1 MRCIIKRIGDRK
13 DAKKVRNLDGLHNVM
28 IDIKPERC
36 DSDVYMNK
44 EIDVTKLI
52 KYVEKYKKEHP
63 DDKITYFHAFAMAF
77 AKTIYNKPLLN
88 RFVANRTFYDRN
100 DVIIA
105 FVAKIAFEE
114 DSEEVMINIK
124 VDKDD
129 NIFTLRDKI
138 TKRVAKIRNSKKGE
152 KKENTNNIVD
162 VVGKL
167 PKLIRMIVTGTLKF
181 LDKHGWLPESI
192 TKDNLY
198 YSSVILSNL
207 GNFKIG
213 SIYHNIVNFGTSSII
228 ATMGMIHKSKVID
241 KDGKEKIIDVCD
253 FGVNMDERIADG
265 YYFAKSIKVLEYI
278 LDNPELLEDRADA
291 RIEIDE

>member
-1 MRCIIKRIGDRK
+1 MKRIGDRK

-167 PKLIRMIVTGTLKF
+167 PKLIRMIVTGALKF
-181 LDKHGWLPESI
+181 LYKHGWLPESI

>member
-1 MRCIIKRIGDRK
+1 MKRIGDRK

-105 FVAKIAFEE
+105 FVAKIAFE
-114 DSEEVMINIK
+114 
-124 VDKDD
+124 
-129 NIFTLRDKI
+129 
-138 TKRVAKIRNSKKGE
+138 
-152 KKENTNNIVD
+152 
-162 VVGKL
+162 
-167 PKLIRMIVTGTLKF
+167 
-181 LDKHGWLPESI
+181 
-192 TKDNLY
+192 
-198 YSSVILSNL
+198 
-207 GNFKIG
+207 
-213 SIYHNIVNFGTSSII
+213 
-228 ATMGMIHKSKVID
+228 
-241 KDGKEKIIDVCD
+241 
-253 FGVNMDERIADG
+253 
-265 YYFAKSIKVLEYI
+265 
-278 LDNPELLEDRADA
+278 
-291 RIEIDE
+291 

>member
-1 MRCIIKRIGDRK
+1 MKRIGDRK

-152 KKENTNNIVD
+152 KKEHTNNIVD

>member
-1 MRCIIKRIGDRK
+1 MKRIGDRK

-167 PKLIRMIVTGTLKF
+167 PKLIRMIVTGALKF

-278 LDNPELLEDRADA
+278 LNNPELLEDRADA

>member
-1 MRCIIKRIGDRK
+1 MKRIGDRK

-114 DSEEVMINIK
+114 DSEKVMINKK

-167 PKLIRMIVTGTLKF
+167 PKLIRMIVTGALKF

>member
-1 MRCIIKRIGDRK
+1 MKRIGDRK

-278 LDNPELLEDRADA
+278 LDNPELLEDRVDA

>member
-1 MRCIIKRIGDRK
+1 MKRIGDRK
-13 DAKKVRNLDGLHNVM
+13 DAKKVRNIDGLHNIM
-28 IDIKPERC
+28 IDIKPDRC

-44 EIDVTKLI
+44 EIDVSNLI
-52 KYVEKYKKEHP
+52 KYVEKYKKENP
-63 DDKITYFHAFAMAF
+63 DNKITYFHAFAMAF

-129 NIFTLRDKI
+129 TIFTLRDKI
-138 TKRVAKIRNSKKGE
+138 TKRVSKIRNSKKGD

-162 VVGKL
+162 IVGRMPKIIRVPVV
-167 PKLIRMIVTGTLKF
+167 GTLKF

-228 ATMGMIHKSKVID
+228 ATMGEIHKSKIID
-241 KDGKEKIIDVCD
+241 ENGKEKIIDVCD

-278 LDNPELLEDRADA
+278 LDNPKLLEEKADE
-291 RIEIDE
+291 RIKFDD

>member
-1 MRCIIKRIGDRK
+1 MRKLGDRK

-44 EIDVTKLI
+44 EIDITKLI

-63 DDKITYFHAFAMAF
+63 DNKITYFHAFAMAF

-124 VDKDD
+124 VNKDD

>member
-1 MRCIIKRIGDRK
+1 MKRIGDRK

-278 LDNPELLEDRADA
+278 FDNPELLEDRADA

>member
-1 MRCIIKRIGDRK
+1 MKRIGDRK

-124 VDKDD
+124 IDKDD

-167 PKLIRMIVTGTLKF
+167 PKLIRMIVTGALKF

>member
-1 MRCIIKRIGDRK
+1 MKRIGDRK

-152 KKENTNNIVD
+152 KKENTNNKVA

-167 PKLIRMIVTGTLKF
+167 PKLIRMIVTGALKF
-181 LDKHGWLPESI
+181 LDKHGWLPEFI

>member
-1 MRCIIKRIGDRK
+1 MKRMGDRK

-114 DSEEVMINIK
+114 DS
-124 VDKDD
+124 
-129 NIFTLRDKI
+129 
-138 TKRVAKIRNSKKGE
+138 KK
-152 KKENTNNIVD
+152 
-162 VVGKL
+162 
-167 PKLIRMIVTGTLKF
+167 
-181 LDKHGWLPESI
+181 
-192 TKDNLY
+192 
-198 YSSVILSNL
+198 
-207 GNFKIG
+207 
-213 SIYHNIVNFGTSSII
+213 
-228 ATMGMIHKSKVID
+228 
-241 KDGKEKIIDVCD
+241 
-253 FGVNMDERIADG
+253 
-265 YYFAKSIKVLEYI
+265 
-278 LDNPELLEDRADA
+278 
-291 RIEIDE
+291 

>member
-1 MRCIIKRIGDRK
+1 MRKLGDRK

-63 DDKITYFHAFAMAF
+63 DNKITYFHAFAMAF

-124 VDKDD
+124 VNKDD

>member
-1 MRCIIKRIGDRK
+1 MKRIGDRK

-36 DSDVYMNK
+36 DSDVYINK

-105 FVAKIAFEE
+105 FVAKIVFEE

>member
-1 MRCIIKRIGDRK
+1 MKRIGDRK

-167 PKLIRMIVTGTLKF
+167 PKLIRMIVTGAFKF

-278 LDNPELLEDRADA
+278 FDNPELLEDRADA

>member
-1 MRCIIKRIGDRK
+1 MKRIGDRK
-13 DAKKVRNLDGLHNVM
+13 DAKKVRNIDGLHNVM

-44 EIDVTKLI
+44 EIDITKLI

-63 DDKITYFHAFAMAF
+63 DNKITYFHAFAMAF

-124 VDKDD
+124 VNKDD

-167 PKLIRMIVTGTLKF
+167 PKLIRMIVTGSLKF

>member
-1 MRCIIKRIGDRK
+1 MRKLGDRK

>member
-1 MRCIIKRIGDRK
+1 MKRIGDRK

-114 DSEEVMINIK
+114 DSEEIMINIK
-124 VDKDD
+124 VDKND

-167 PKLIRMIVTGTLKF
+167 PKLIRMIVTGALKF

>member
-1 MRCIIKRIGDRK
+1 MKRIGDRK

-28 IDIKPERC
+28 MDIKPERC

-114 DSEEVMINIK
+114 ESEEVMINIK

-167 PKLIRMIVTGTLKF
+167 PKLIRMIVTGALKF

>member
-1 MRCIIKRIGDRK
+1 MKRIGDRK

-129 NIFTLRDKI
+129 NIFTLSDKI

>member
-1 MRCIIKRIGDRK
+1 MKRIGDRK

-88 RFVANRTFYDRN
+88 RFIANRTFYDRN

-167 PKLIRMIVTGTLKF
+167 PKLIRMIVTGALKF

-278 LDNPELLEDRADA
+278 FDNPELLEDRADA

>member
-1 MRCIIKRIGDRK
+1 MKRIGDRK

-129 NIFTLRDKI
+129 NIFKLRDKI

>member
-1 MRCIIKRIGDRK
+1 MKRMGDRK

-167 PKLIRMIVTGTLKF
+167 PKLIRMIETGALKF

-278 LDNPELLEDRADA
+278 FDNPELLEDRADA

>member
-1 MRCIIKRIGDRK
+1 MKRIGDRK

-138 TKRVAKIRNSKKGE
+138 TKRDAKIRNSKKGE

-167 PKLIRMIVTGTLKF
+167 PKLIRMIVTGALKF

>member
-1 MRCIIKRIGDRK
+1 MKRMGDRK

-278 LDNPELLEDRADA
+278 FDNPELLEDRADA

>member
-1 MRCIIKRIGDRK
+1 MKRIGDRK

-52 KYVEKYKKEHP
+52 KYVEKYKKEHS

-167 PKLIRMIVTGTLKF
+167 PKLIRMIVTGALKF

>member
-1 MRCIIKRIGDRK
+1 MKRIGDRK

-28 IDIKPERC
+28 IDIKPERF

>member
-1 MRCIIKRIGDRK
+1 MRKIGDRK

-44 EIDVTKLI
+44 EIDITKLI

-63 DDKITYFHAFAMAF
+63 DNKITYFHAFAMAF

-167 PKLIRMIVTGTLKF
+167 PKLIRMIVTGALKF

>member
-1 MRCIIKRIGDRK
+1 MKRIGDRK

-114 DSEEVMINIK
+114 DSEEVIINIK

-167 PKLIRMIVTGTLKF
+167 PKLIRMIVTGALKF

>member
-1 MRCIIKRIGDRK
+1 MKRIGDRK

-63 DDKITYFHAFAMAF
+63 DNKITYFHAFAMAF

-278 LDNPELLEDRADA
+278 FDNPELLEDRADA

>member
-1 MRCIIKRIGDRK
+1 MKRIGDRK

-228 ATMGMIHKSKVID
+228 ATIGMIHKSKVID

>member
-1 MRCIIKRIGDRK
+1 MKRIGDRK
-13 DAKKVRNLDGLHNVM
+13 DAKKVRNIDGLHNVM

-63 DDKITYFHAFAMAF
+63 DNKITYFHAFAMAF

-129 NIFTLRDKI
+129 NLFTLRDKI

>member
-1 MRCIIKRIGDRK
+1 MKRIGDRK

-44 EIDVTKLI
+44 EIDITNLI

-63 DDKITYFHAFAMAF
+63 DNKITYFHAFTMAF

-88 RFVANRTFYDRN
+88 RFIANRTFYDRN

-129 NIFTLRDKI
+129 TIFTLRDKI
-138 TKRVAKIRNSKKGE
+138 TKRVNKIRNSKKGD

-162 VVGKL
+162 VVGKM

-228 ATMGMIHKSKVID
+228 ATMGQIHKSKIID
-241 KDGKEKIIDVCD
+241 ENGKEKIIDVCD

-265 YYFAKSIKVLEYI
+265 YYFAKSIKLLEYI
-278 LDNPELLEDRADA
+278 LDNPKLLEEKADE
-291 RIEIDE
+291 RIKFDD

>member
-1 MRCIIKRIGDRK
+1 MRKLGDRK

-167 PKLIRMIVTGTLKF
+167 PKLIRMIVTGALKF

>member
-1 MRCIIKRIGDRK
+1 MKRIGDRK

-124 VDKDD
+124 VDKND

-167 PKLIRMIVTGTLKF
+167 PKLIRMIVTGALKF

>member
-1 MRCIIKRIGDRK
+1 MKRIGDRK

-44 EIDVTKLI
+44 EIDVTNLI

-63 DDKITYFHAFAMAF
+63 DNKITYFHAFAMAF

-105 FVAKIAFEE
+105 FIAKIAFEE

-129 NIFTLRDKI
+129 TIFTLRDKI
-138 TKRVAKIRNSKKGE
+138 TKRVNKIRNSKKGD

-162 VVGKL
+162 VVGKM
-167 PKLIRMIVTGTLKF
+167 PKLIRMIVTGALKF

-228 ATMGMIHKSKVID
+228 ATMGQIHKSKIID
-241 KDGKEKIIDVCD
+241 ENGKEKIIDVCD

-265 YYFAKSIKVLEYI
+265 YYFAKSIKLLEYI
-278 LDNPELLEDRADA
+278 LDNPKLLEEKADE
-291 RIEIDE
+291 RIKFDD